1 MYPIVQNSVYV
12 ETWILMISKK
22 AINDLSYEIIGA
34 AIEVHKVLGPGLLE
48 SNYEKALIHELSLRG
63 LRTKSQ
69 QIIQVPYKE
78 ILLDCELRYDIL
90 VEDLVL
96 VENKAVLEIHPIFEA
111 TLLTYMKHLKIPKGI
126 LINFHVLNIFNNGQK
141 TFVNEYFRALPD
153 S

>member
-1 MYPIVQNSVYV
+1 MSQII
-12 ETWILMISKK
+12 TKK
-22 AINDLSYEIIGA
+22 IINDLTYQIIGA

-63 LRTKSQ
+63 LHTKSQ
-69 QIIQVPYKE
+69 QTIQVPYKE

-90 VEDLVL
+90 VEDLVI
-96 VENKAVLEIHPIFEA
+96 VENKAVLDMHPIFEA

-141 TFVNEYFRALPD
+141 TFVNEYFRELPD

>member
-1 MYPIVQNSVYV
+1 MSQII
-12 ETWILMISKK
+12 TKK
-22 AINDLSYEIIGA
+22 IINDLTYQIIGA

-69 QIIQVPYKE
+69 QTIQVPYKE

-90 VEDLVL
+90 VENLVL
-96 VENKAVLEIHPIFEA
+96 VENKAVLDMHPIFEA

-126 LINFHVLNIFNNGQK
+126 LINFHVLNIFSSGQK
-141 TFVNEYFRALPD
+141 TFVNEYFRELPEL
-153 S
+153 